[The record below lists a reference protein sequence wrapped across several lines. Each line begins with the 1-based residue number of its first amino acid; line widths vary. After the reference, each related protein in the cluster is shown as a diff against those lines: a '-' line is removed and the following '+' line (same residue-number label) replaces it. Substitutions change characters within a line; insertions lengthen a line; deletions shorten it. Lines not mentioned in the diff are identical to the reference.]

1 MNRPDASNCGF
12 TLIEVLVALFITAG
26 LAVLLV
32 SLTSGTLKMWHRA
45 QDAFTTDT
53 EAKLVLDA
61 LDRDLQTALFRE
73 NGANWLAV
81 DVTSAPSLLVNHGWR
96 VTGITKPA
104 ASESLSLLPA
114 EVGSEPASIRDA
126 RFGFSG
132 AWLRFFATNVESKG
146 ASNPG
151 GSLPIALSYQI
162 SRRPVSGPVTA
173 SNPAAIRYT
182 FFRSAVANDTT
193 FLTGFDLS
201 AAGYAS
207 SSSGAPGARSARS
220 LTNPSI
226 ADAIASNVVDF
237 GVWLYA
243 RSGAGDLV
251 RIFPATASD
260 VIHTART
267 GVEFPVVADVMIR
280 LLSEEGAR
288 AIESIEQ
295 GQASLLRP
303 AGLSDAEWW
312 WSVVMANSRVYVRRI
327 QLVNRA
333 S

>member
-1 MNRPDASNCGF
+1 MKRRYAIERGF
-12 TLIEVLVALFITAG
+12 TLIELLVALLITAG

-32 SLTSGTLKMWHRA
+32 SLTSGTLKVWHRA

-61 LDRDLQTALFRE
+61 LDRDLQAALFQE

-81 DVTSAPSLLVNHGWR
+81 EVTSSPSPLVNHGWR
-96 VTGITKPA
+96 ISGIIKPPT
-104 ASESLSLLPA
+104 SESLLLLPPA
-114 EVGSEPASIRDA
+114 IGSEPASIRNA

-132 AWLRFFATNVESKG
+132 AWFRFFTTNVESKG

-162 SRRPVSGPVTA
+162 ARRPVSGAITA

-182 FFRSAVANDTT
+182 LFRSAVANDTT
-193 FLTGFDLS
+193 FSVGFDL
-201 AAGYAS
+201 AASGYTS

-220 LTNPSI
+220 VTNPSI

-243 RSGAGDLV
+243 PTNAGELV
-251 RIFPATASD
+251 RIFPSNASD
-260 VIHTART
+260 VAHSTRTAA
-267 GVEFPVVADVMIR
+267 EWPVVADVMIR
-280 LLSEEGAR
+280 VMSEEGAR
-288 AIESIEQ
+288 SIEAIEQ
-295 GQASLLRP
+295 GNASLLRP
-303 AGLSDAEWW
+303 AGLTDAEWW
-312 WSVVMANSRVYVRRI
+312 WAVVEANSRVYVRRI
-327 QLVNRA
+327 QLKNRA
-333 S
+333 A